1 MPAKLTRPIFF
12 IIALPSVFLFYFL
25 KNPAV
30 HSGKKTIAILPDNTR
45 PAATIDTE
53 ANRFTKT
60 VLIEKM
66 DEPLQLAVLDANRV
80 LYIER
85 KGKLWLYDNAAKK
98 KKLITTI
105 PVSTKYTDKAGKKS
119 EAEDG
124 LLGIATDPD
133 FITNKWIYLYYSPAG
148 TQSKNVLARFEFSN
162 NKLITASKKIILEVP
177 VQREQCCH
185 TGGGIAFDGDNN
197 LYLSTGDNTSPR
209 ATAYAPIDER
219 KERSPW
225 DAQKSSA
232 NTNDLRG
239 KVIRIHPLAD
249 GKYSIPAGN
258 LFPAGTAG
266 TRPEIYVMGTRN
278 PYRISVDKKTGY
290 LYWGDV
296 GPDSGTDSL
305 GYGPRSYDEI
315 NQAKTPGYYGW
326 PYFVGNNQAYWKY
339 DFTSNTSGDKF
350 DPQKPINTS
359 PNNTGLHE
367 LPPAQNPMIW
377 YPYEP
382 SREFPLLGTGG
393 RSAMAGPVFY
403 NDDFKNAKRKFPDY
417 YNGKLF
423 IYEWMRDW
431 IMAVTLNP
439 DGTYK
444 SMEKF
449 LPDIGFS
456 HPIDMKFSPDGDLYV
471 IEYGTGWFQGN
482 DDARLVRIEY
492 NGGNR
497 KPFVVADA
505 DKKAGAIPM
514 TVHFSSAG
522 TRDDDKDSI
531 QYEWKITNAAGAV
544 LKTINEPNPDYEF
557 TKPGVYKAS
566 LTVTDANG
574 AKSSS
579 AFQLKA
585 GNEPPVL
592 DIEITKGNAS
602 YYFPKNAIGYHVK
615 VSDKEDGEIGKGIVP
630 AKVNVDISYVGD
642 ASLLKAT
649 SAKSTTASTFAE
661 GQRLIALSD
670 CKSCHAPAKKIIGP
684 SYASVSQKYRNSTQ
698 ALSRLTEKVIKGG
711 NGVWGNV
718 AMAAHPQLSKRDAAE
733 MIKYILSLG
742 TSQTKKASLPL
753 KGIYTPKI
761 PDSTGEKSAV
771 VITARYTDKGA
782 KGMSPA
788 TTEKRWILKTPK
800 LLPATV
806 GKMSGV
812 QKFKLP
818 DPPMDMFIVMN
829 KGTWVSYDQVDLTG
843 ITQISLTGS
852 APKEQLNS
860 AGGAVEI
867 RLDKPDGEVIG
878 ETQKME
884 IFNGPINEVKPV
896 TVTARIKEVTGLHTL
911 YFVFTNPEAKGPLF
925 IIFSATL
932 ENK

>member
-185 TGGGIAFDGDNN
+185 TGGGIAFDSDNN

-258 LFPAGTAG
+258 LFPAGTTG

-350 DPQKPINTS
+350 DPQKNSFTHFRHNPKDNSSLSNDTVTAILEDHAGNLWIGS
-359 PNNTGLHE
+359 YFGGLDCYKNGQFIHYRHDEKNPNSLADDRVWEIFEDSKQQLWAG
-367 LPPAQNPMIW
+367 
-377 YPYEP
+377 
-382 SREFPLLGTGG
+382 LLGGG
-393 RSAMAGPVFY
+393 LDKFDKQKNIFY
-403 NDDFKNAKRKFPDY
+403 HHSPTLPNSIHSNYVAAIIEDKDRQLWIGTDNGIDVLNNSTNTITHYDNYTNANSGLSNNNIITLLEDSR
-417 YNGKLF
+417 GL
-423 IYEWMRDW
+423 IW
-431 IMAVTLNP
+431 I
-439 DGTYK
+439 
-444 SMEKF
+444 
-449 LPDIGFS
+449 
-456 HPIDMKFSPDGDLYV
+456 
-471 IEYGTGWFQGN
+471 
-482 DDARLVRIEY
+482 
-492 NGGNR
+492 
-497 KPFVVADA
+497 
-505 DKKAGAIPM
+505 
-514 TVHFSSAG
+514 G
-522 TRDDDKDSI
+522 TRDGLNVFNKKNNRFTAFRTEDGLPGNTILNILEDNKNTLWISTANGISNISVVAHTNDTTIRISCINYDELDGLQGTEFNENAALKTSKGEIVFGGARGFNIFHPEQIAIDKSPQHLVLTGLQIFNRSVNTGDSI
-531 QYEWKITNAAGAV
+531 NGRILLPQSISITSSIELKYNENILAIEFAALNFSTPQKIKYGYMLEGFSNEWVYTDGKMRKAIYTNLDPGEYTFHVKATKENGEWSDQELV
-544 LKTINEPNPDYEF
+544 FNINILPPFWKTPLAFVNRSTSDRLPP
-557 TKPGVYKAS
+557 T
-566 LTVTDANG
+566 
-574 AKSSS
+574 KSS
-579 AFQLKA
+579 
-585 GNEPPVL
+585 
-592 DIEITKGNAS
+592 
-602 YYFPKNAIGYHVK
+602 
-615 VSDKEDGEIGKGIVP
+615 
-630 AKVNVDISYVGD
+630 
-642 ASLLKAT
+642 
-649 SAKSTTASTFAE
+649 
-661 GQRLIALSD
+661 
-670 CKSCHAPAKKIIGP
+670 
-684 SYASVSQKYRNSTQ
+684 
-698 ALSRLTEKVIKGG
+698 
-711 NGVWGNV
+711 
-718 AMAAHPQLSKRDAAE
+718 
-733 MIKYILSLG
+733 
-742 TSQTKKASLPL
+742 QT
-753 KGIYTPKI
+753 
-761 PDSTGEKSAV
+761 
-771 VITARYTDKGA
+771 R
-782 KGMSPA
+782 MSPP
-788 TTEKRWILKTPK
+788 I
-800 LLPATV
+800 TV
-806 GKMSGV
+806 FG
-812 QKFKLP
+812 
-818 DPPMDMFIVMN
+818 
-829 KGTWVSYDQVDLTG
+829 
-843 ITQISLTGS
+843 
-852 APKEQLNS
+852 
-860 AGGAVEI
+860 
-867 RLDKPDGEVIG
+867 RL
-878 ETQKME
+878 
-884 IFNGPINEVKPV
+884 
-896 TVTARIKEVTGLHTL
+896 
-911 YFVFTNPEAKGPLF
+911 
-925 IIFSATL
+925 
-932 ENK
+932 